1 MERCTG
7 MKEHTETFF
16 HPKYLSHKM
25 MRIVFSLYL
34 VVALVIT
41 SIHFIAEY
49 RRTQGDILNE
59 LEALENTFHTPVATT
74 LWQMS
79 DLQLKALAQG
89 LISMPIIE
97 GIDIINPSGK
107 AVLELRD
114 FSEDQKPLG
123 IFSIE
128 KNLQWNLNNQDIPL
142 GTIKLY
148 SSSDIILDR
157 VLFGFVLIALTAIIK
172 ISLLW
177 GLFLWAFRRFLGK
190 PLQRLTTQ
198 IDEIKLE
205 DIEDKR
211 IELGLQDKNELL
223 TVQGHFNNMLCT
235 IENDKRALIIAE
247 EKRRNDLEK
256 EVAART
262 QELQASN
269 EKLLY
274 LASTDALTG
283 IRNRRVFFEQAQI
296 QMDLAVRQS
305 TPLCLLVLDIDHF
318 KVVNDTFGHSV
329 GDKVL
334 CHFVGLISS
343 QLRATDIFGR
353 VGGEEFA
360 ILLIDTKLEDAV
372 RLADKLRKS
381 IYQTKVEHET
391 NEITLSISIGVSAQ
405 SEDDKHINDFFVRSD
420 SLLYQAKNKGRN
432 RVEK

>member
-1 MERCTG
+1 

-16 HPKYLSHKM
+16 HPAHLSHKM

-34 VVALVIT
+34 AVALVIT

-49 RRTQGDILNE
+49 RTTKADILNE
-59 LEALENTFHTPVATT
+59 LKALENTFHTPVATT

-79 DLQLKALAQG
+79 DTQLNALVKG

-97 GIDIINPSGK
+97 GVDIINPTGK
-107 AVLELRD
+107 SILELRD
-114 FSEDQKPLG
+114 FSEEQTPLWL
-123 IFSIE
+123 FSIE
-128 KNLQWNLNNQDIPL
+128 KNLQWNLNNEDIPL

-157 VLFGFVLIALTAIIK
+157 VLFGFLLITLTAVIK

-190 PLQRLTTQ
+190 PLQALTNQ

-211 IELGLQDKNELL
+211 IELDIQDKNELL
-223 TVQGHFNNMLCT
+223 TLQGHFNNMLST
-235 IENDKRALIIAE
+235 IEEDKKAFIVAE

-256 EVAART
+256 KVVART

-296 QMDLAVRQS
+296 QMDLAVRQN

-318 KVVNDTFGHSV
+318 KLVNDTYGHSI

-334 CHFVGLISS
+334 CHFVRLISS
-343 QLRATDIFGR
+343 KLRATDIFGR

-360 ILLIDTKLEDAV
+360 ILLIDTPLDDGV
-372 RLADKLRKS
+372 RLAEKIRKS
-381 IYQTKVEHET
+381 IYQTKIEHGMKAVT
-391 NEITLSISIGVSAQ
+391 STISIGISAQ
-405 SEDDKHINDFFVRSD
+405 SEDEKSINDFFVRSD

>member
-1 MERCTG
+1 

-49 RRTQGDILNE
+49 RTTQTDILNE
-59 LEALENTFHTPVATT
+59 LEALENTFHTPLATT

-97 GIDIINPSGK
+97 GIDIINPAGK

-128 KNLQWNLNNQDIPL
+128 KNLQWTLNNQDIPL

-148 SSSDIILDR
+148 SSSDIVLDR
-157 VLFGFVLIALTAIIK
+157 VLFGFVLIALTAVIK
-172 ISLLW
+172 IVLLW
-177 GLFLWAFRRFLGK
+177 GLFVWAFQRFLGR
-190 PLQRLTTQ
+190 PLQRFATQ

-223 TVQGHFNNMLCT
+223 TLQSHFNKMLGT
-235 IENDKRALIIAE
+235 IENDKQALILAE

-256 EVAART
+256 EVVART
-262 QELQASN
+262 QELLASN

-296 QMDLAVRQS
+296 QMDLAVRQG

-329 GDKVL
+329 GDNVL
-334 CHFVGLISS
+334 CHFVRLISS
-343 QLRATDIFGR
+343 QLRATDLFGR

-360 ILLIDTKLEDAV
+360 ILLIDTELEDGV
-372 RLADKLRKS
+372 RLAEKLRKC
-381 IYQTKVEHET
+381 ICQAKLEHET
-391 NEITLSISIGVSAQ
+391 KEISLSISIGASAQ
-405 SEDDKHINDFFVRSD
+405 SEDDKNINDFFVRSD

>member
-1 MERCTG
+1 

-34 VVALVIT
+34 AVALVIT
-41 SIHFIAEY
+41 SIHFIVEY
-49 RRTQGDILNE
+49 RTTQSNILTE
-59 LEALENTFHTPVATT
+59 LEALENTFHKPVTTT

-79 DLQLKALAQG
+79 NLQLKALAQG

-97 GIDIINPSGK
+97 GVDIIDPSGESI
-107 AVLELRD
+107 LEIRD
-114 FSEDQKPLG
+114 FPEDQKPLG
-123 IFSIE
+123 VFSIE
-128 KNLQWNLNNQDIPL
+128 KKLRWNLNKQDIPL
-142 GTIKLY
+142 GTIRLY

-157 VLFGFVLIALTAIIK
+157 VLFGFVLIALTAVIK
-172 ISLLW
+172 IVLLW
-177 GLFLWAFRRFLGK
+177 GLFVWAFQRFLGK

-223 TVQGHFNNMLCT
+223 TLQNHFNNMLCT
-235 IENDKRALIIAE
+235 IENDKQALILAE
-247 EKRRNDLEK
+247 EKRRSDLEK
-256 EVAART
+256 EVAVRT
-262 QELQASN
+262 KELQASN

-296 QMDLAVRQS
+296 QMDLAVRQN

-318 KVVNDTFGHSV
+318 KVVNDTYGHSV

-334 CHFVGLISS
+334 CHFVHLISS

-372 RLADKLRKS
+372 RLAEKLRKS
-381 IYQTKVEHET
+381 IYQTKIEHET
-391 NEITLSISIGVSAQ
+391 KEITLSISIGVSAQ
-405 SEDDKHINDFFVRSD
+405 CEDDKCINDFFVRSD
-420 SLLYQAKNKGRN
+420 TLLYQAKNKGRN

>member
-1 MERCTG
+1 MG
-7 MKEHTETFF
+7 ILPSMKEHTETFF
-16 HPKYLSHKM
+16 HPKYLSHKI

-34 VVALVIT
+34 GVALVIT
-41 SIHFIAEY
+41 SIDFIAEY
-49 RRTQGDILNE
+49 RTTQSDILNE
-59 LEALENTFHTPVATT
+59 LEALENTFHTPLATT

-79 DLQLKALAQG
+79 DFQLKALAQG

-107 AVLELRD
+107 TVLELRD

-128 KNLQWNLNNQDIPL
+128 KNVQWTLNNQDIPL

-157 VLFGFVLIALTAIIK
+157 VLFGYVLIALTAIIK
-172 ISLLW
+172 IVLLW
-177 GLFLWAFRRFLGK
+177 GLLVWAFRRFLDK

-223 TVQGHFNNMLCT
+223 TLQNHFNMMLGT
-235 IENDKRALIIAE
+235 IEKDKQALIIAE
-247 EKRRNDLEK
+247 KKRRSDLEK
-256 EVAART
+256 EVLART

-283 IRNRRVFFEQAQI
+283 IRNRRVFFEQAQL

-305 TPLCLLVLDIDHF
+305 TPLC
-318 KVVNDTFGHSV
+318 TTSTG
-329 GDKVL
+329 
-334 CHFVGLISS
+334 
-343 QLRATDIFGR
+343 
-353 VGGEEFA
+353 
-360 ILLIDTKLEDAV
+360 
-372 RLADKLRKS
+372 
-381 IYQTKVEHET
+381 Y
-391 NEITLSISIGVSAQ
+391 
-405 SEDDKHINDFFVRSD
+405 
-420 SLLYQAKNKGRN
+420 
-432 RVEK
+432 

>member
-1 MERCTG
+1 
-7 MKEHTETFF
+7 MKEHTQTFF
-16 HPKYLSHKM
+16 RPPYLSHKM

-34 VVALVIT
+34 AVALVIT

-49 RRTQGDILNE
+49 RTTQTNILNE
-59 LEALENTFHTPVATT
+59 LAALENTFHKPVATT

-79 DLQLKALAQG
+79 DFQLNALAQG

-97 GIDIINPSGK
+97 GVDIINSTGK
-107 AVLELRD
+107 SILELRD
-114 FSEDQKPLG
+114 FSEDQRPFWL
-123 IFSIE
+123 FSIE
-128 KNLQWNLNNQDIPL
+128 KNLQWQLKNQDIPL

-157 VLFGFVLIALTAIIK
+157 VLFGFLLITLTAVIK
-172 ISLLW
+172 ITLLW
-177 GLFLWAFRRFLGK
+177 GLFLWAFKRFLGK
-190 PLQRLTTQ
+190 PLLRLTTQ

-211 IELGLQDKNELL
+211 IDLGLQDKNELL
-223 TVQGHFNNMLCT
+223 TLQGHFNNMLCT
-235 IENDKRALIIAE
+235 IQNDKQALIIAE
-247 EKRRNDLEK
+247 EKRRSDLEK

-296 QMDLAVRQS
+296 QMDLAVRQN

-334 CHFVGLISS
+334 CHFVRLISS

-360 ILLIDTKLEDAV
+360 ILLIDTDLEDAV
-372 RLADKLRKS
+372 RLAEKLRKC
-381 IYQTKVEHET
+381 IYQTKLEHET
-391 NEITLSISIGVSAQ
+391 KEITLSISIGVSAEC
-405 SEDDKHINDFFVRSD
+405 EDDKNINDFFVRSD

>member
-1 MERCTG
+1 
-7 MKEHTETFF
+7 
-16 HPKYLSHKM
+16 

-34 VVALVIT
+34 GVALVIT
-41 SIHFIAEY
+41 SIDFIAEY
-49 RRTQGDILNE
+49 RTTQSDILNE
-59 LEALENTFHTPVATT
+59 LEALENTFHTPLATT

-79 DLQLKALAQG
+79 DFQLKALAQG

-107 AVLELRD
+107 TVLELRD

-128 KNLQWNLNNQDIPL
+128 KNVQWTLNNQDIPL

-157 VLFGFVLIALTAIIK
+157 VLFGYVLIALTAIIK
-172 ISLLW
+172 IVLLW
-177 GLFLWAFRRFLGK
+177 GLLVWAFRRFLDK

-223 TVQGHFNNMLCT
+223 TLQNHFNMMLGT
-235 IENDKRALIIAE
+235 IEKDKQALIIAE
-247 EKRRNDLEK
+247 KKRRSDLEK
-256 EVAART
+256 EVLART

-283 IRNRRVFFEQAQI
+283 IRNRRVFFEQAQL

-334 CHFVGLISS
+334 CHFVSLISS

-353 VGGEEFA
+353 IGGEEFA
-360 ILLIDTKLEDAV
+360 ILLIDTELEDGG
-372 RLADKLRKS
+372 RLAEKLRKCVS
-381 IYQTKVEHET
+381 QAKLEHET
-391 NEITLSISIGVSAQ
+391 KAITLSISIGVSAQ
-405 SEDDKHINDFFVRSD
+405 CEDDKNINDFFVRSD
-420 SLLYQAKNKGRN
+420 RLLYQAKNKGRN

>member
-1 MERCTG
+1 
-7 MKEHTETFF
+7 
-16 HPKYLSHKM
+16 M

-34 VVALVIT
+34 MVALVIT
-41 SIHFIAEY
+41 SIHFIVEY
-49 RRTQGDILNE
+49 RTTQSNILNE
-59 LEALENTFHTPVATT
+59 LEALENTFHKPVATA

-79 DLQLKALAQG
+79 DLQINTLAQG

-97 GIDIINPSGK
+97 GVDIINPAGK
-107 AVLELRD
+107 SILELRD
-114 FSEDQKPLG
+114 FSEEQKPLG

-128 KNLQWNLNNQDIPL
+128 KNLQWTLNNQDIPL

-148 SSSDIILDR
+148 SSSDIVLDR
-157 VLFGFVLIALTAIIK
+157 VLFGFVLIALTAVIK
-172 ISLLW
+172 IVLLW
-177 GLFLWAFRRFLGK
+177 GLFVWAFQRFLGR
-190 PLQRLTTQ
+190 PLQRFATQ

-223 TVQGHFNNMLCT
+223 TLQSHFNKMLGT
-235 IENDKRALIIAE
+235 IENDKQALILAE

-256 EVAART
+256 EVVART
-262 QELQASN
+262 QELLASN

-296 QMDLAVRQS
+296 QMDLAVRQG

-329 GDKVL
+329 GDNVL
-334 CHFVGLISS
+334 CHFVRLISS
-343 QLRATDIFGR
+343 QLRATDLFGR

-360 ILLIDTKLEDAV
+360 ILLIDTELEDGV
-372 RLADKLRKS
+372 RLAEKLRKC
-381 IYQTKVEHET
+381 ICQAKLEHET
-391 NEITLSISIGVSAQ
+391 KEISLSISIGASAQ
-405 SEDDKHINDFFVRSD
+405 SEDDKNINDFFVRSD